1 MKATRTTTPEM
12 LRSMA
17 TVKLLD
23 LWEATGAM
31 KYTPELAIIRHWL
44 LDELEIRNPV
54 GFYAWLDQEPAAKD
68 EELRRFITK

>member
-1 MKATRTTTPEM
+1 MKATRTATPEM

-17 TVKLLD
+17 TEKLLD

-44 LDELEIRNPV
+44 LDEL
-54 GFYAWLDQEPAAKD
+54 
-68 EELRRFITK
+68 

>member
-17 TVKLLD
+17 TEKLLD
-23 LWEATGAM
+23 LWEATDNM
-31 KYTPELAIIRHWL
+31 NYTPKLPIVRGWL

-54 GFYAWLDQEPAAKD
+54 GFYACLDQEPAAKD
-68 EELRRFITK
+68 KELRQFITK